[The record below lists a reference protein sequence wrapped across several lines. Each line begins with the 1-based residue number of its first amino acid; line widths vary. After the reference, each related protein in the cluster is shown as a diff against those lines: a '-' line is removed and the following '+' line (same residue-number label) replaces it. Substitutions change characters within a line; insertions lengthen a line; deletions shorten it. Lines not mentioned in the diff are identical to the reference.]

1 MASTLD
7 HFLIC
12 MKGGLI
18 VQRHNE
24 IRDAVG
30 DMAAMVWGQVR
41 REPIVSDAV
50 VDPSGETLVAD
61 LSVRGVWLPQ
71 AEALFDVRIVDTDA
85 QSYLTHTPKSVLFGA
100 EIEKKRKC
108 SAACCARRTH
118 FTPLCFSV
126 DGLTG
131 GETSS
136 FIKKLAIV
144 ALQLDGMKTTA
155 TFLAG

>member
-1 MASTLD
+1 
-7 HFLIC
+7 
-12 MKGGLI
+12 
-18 VQRHNE
+18 
-24 IRDAVG
+24 
-30 DMAAMVWGQVR
+30 MVWGQVR
-41 REPIVSDAV
+41 CEPIVSDAV

-100 EIEKKRKC
+100 EIEKKRKY
-108 SAACCARRTH
+108 SAACCARQAH

-131 GETSS
+131 GEASS
-136 FIKKLAIV
+136 FIKKLV
-144 ALQLDGMKTTA
+144 SG
-155 TFLAG
+155 LAA